1 MPGDISKSWPQIG
14 GKNGQRPRLWGVALL
29 GCLLLA
35 SIQVGAEAAIGP
47 TQRDDDNFSDVTSL
61 PDIDPFSALLRRRG
75 PSAVRLS
82 SREPQLYETA
92 EGGTRFTLQV
102 SGQTALLRFHCGE
115 EQDSLEC
122 WLLQGQ
128 PREEIMLLAASRSP
142 RGDVTYKNRR
152 GEAVLRVTATGG
164 ATLYDPEETAL
175 ADFSATSFGA
185 VVAGGAAVL
194 PVMGQTETL
203 LPPVMS
209 SGAVDE
215 RMRQATSYLVEKYD
229 FFISLMSVGETG
241 SNQAVLGDAVL
252 TAAKAI
258 DLVASD
264 ALGQRAIARRLQ
276 AVEFRKR
283 ETTGLDYADATL
295 IVYYNER
302 GGVAGRPSSAAIR
315 RYLESVL

>member
-1 MPGDISKSWPQIG
+1 MEDRTKSQADFE
-14 GKNGQRPRLWGVALL
+14 RAMRTMLLSAFLCFCLWCASGPAF
-29 GCLLLA
+29 GLA
-35 SIQVGAEAAIGP
+35 SGSALAQQDGDG
-47 TQRDDDNFSDVTSL
+47 FSDVSSL
-61 PDIDPFSALLRRRG
+61 PDIDPFSALLNRRG

-92 EGGTRFTLQV
+92 QGDTRFTLQV
-102 SGQTALLRFHCGE
+102 SGQTALLRFHCDE
-115 EQDSLEC
+115 NDASLEC

-128 PREEIMLLAASRSP
+128 PHEEILLLRAGRSP

-175 ADFSATSFGA
+175 TDLSASSFGA

-194 PVMGQTETL
+194 PVVSRTQAL
-203 LPPVMS
+203 VPPAMS
-209 SGAVDE
+209 VADVDE
-215 RMRQATSYLVEKYD
+215 RMRQVTSYLIEKYD
-229 FFISLMSVGETG
+229 FFISFMSVD
-241 SNQAVLGDAVL
+241 SPPASQSVLGDAVL

-264 ALGQRAIARRLQ
+264 SLGQRAVSRRLQ
-276 AVEFRKR
+276 AVEFRPR
-283 ETTGLDYADATL
+283 DVAGVAYADATL
-295 IVYYNER
+295 IVYYSER
-302 GGVAGRPSSAAIR
+302 NGVAGRPSSAEIR

>member
-1 MPGDISKSWPQIG
+1 M
-14 GKNGQRPRLWGVALL
+14 ALL
-29 GCLLLA
+29 GGLLLA
-35 SIQVGAEAAIGP
+35 SIHEGAEAAIGP
-47 TQRDDDNFSDVTSL
+47 TQPDDDNFSDVTSL
-61 PDIDPFSALLRRRG
+61 PDIDPFSALLTRRG

-194 PVMGQTETL
+194 PVSGQTETL

-209 SGAVDE
+209 SAAVDE
-215 RMRQATSYLVEKYD
+215 RMRQTTSYLIEKYD
-229 FFISLMSVGETG
+229 FFISLMSVGEIG